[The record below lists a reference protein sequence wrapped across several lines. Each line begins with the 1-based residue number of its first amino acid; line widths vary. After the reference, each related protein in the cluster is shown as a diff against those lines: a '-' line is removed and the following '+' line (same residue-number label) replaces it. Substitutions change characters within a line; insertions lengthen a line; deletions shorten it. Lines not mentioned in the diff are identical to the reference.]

1 MAPTIPNK
9 QQKKQGKF
17 NKQHKFQNKQDKNFA
32 HKQKKQAEMK
42 HKEEEFQDEV
52 ESVEEKPQQQ
62 NKKQATVEKVGQK
75 KISKQKQDQKAKPQ
89 VKKDNNKKAVPKDD
103 KKKQKE
109 QKNQK
114 KIEKKES
121 EDEDEDSS
129 DIEIEDEE
137 IFDQDALENQNEM
150 LGNLAQMKKSQT
162 KKGKKEKERKVTEF
176 KFRVLD
182 MLEIFIKKTKNPQVF
197 IQSLAQLFQTVKDNA
212 NDKEKQS
219 FVEKICQIVRKFF
232 ERHVKM
238 LPEYR
243 DNIEECFTE
252 VVKVLAKQPKKSINS
267 ALSFAAISLFKIRLQ
282 MNLGDISVLTATIE
296 KALEKSALK
305 KEISYSEEFYKEI
318 IRNSQEVAFKLLPS
332 LLKYA
337 LLNKDGGAKDKNR
350 QFILSLLNYTIRNSQ
365 VQELIKKD
373 SADFVN
379 SISKLITVFDSQSEI
394 QKKKISV
401 LNKYIEIF
409 GGFASILKDCKTTQ
423 KEELQNKLKESL
435 SKWPENDHNL
445 KNIQKKLIEKFTF

>member
-1 MAPTIPNK
+1 MAPINP
-9 QQKKQGKF
+9 
-17 NKQHKFQNKQDKNFA
+17 NKQHKKQRIFNQKQKSQKKDNKNFA
-32 HKQKKQAEMK
+32 NKQKKMAELK
-42 HKEEEFQDEV
+42 HKEEGFQDEV
-52 ESVEEKPQQQ
+52 ESNVEEKPQQQ
-62 NKKQATVEKVGQK
+62 IKKQASVEKVGQK
-75 KISKQKQDQKAKPQ
+75 KISKQKQDQKAKLQ
-89 VKKDNNKKAVPKDD
+89 NKKDNNKQAVSKQDNKKQKDQ
-103 KKKQKE
+103 KIKKQKE
-109 QKNQK
+109 
-114 KIEKKES
+114 KEQS
-121 EDEDEDSS
+121 DDEDSS

-137 IFDQDALENQNEM
+137 LFDQEALENQNEM
-150 LGNLAQMKKSQT
+150 LGNLAQMKKSST
-162 KKGKKEKERKVTEF
+162 KKSKKEKERKVTEF

-182 MLEIFIKKTKNPQVF
+182 MLEIFIKKTKNPQIF

-267 ALSFAAISLFKIRLQ
+267 ALTFAAISLFKIRLQ
-282 MNLGDISVLTATIE
+282 MNLGDISVLVSTIE

-318 IRNSQEVAFKLLPS
+318 IRNSQEIAFKLLPS

-350 QFILSLLNYTIRNSQ
+350 QFILSILNYTIRNSQ

-373 SADFVN
+373 SADFVA
-379 SISKLITVFDSQSEI
+379 SISNLISVFDSQSEI

-409 GGFASILKDCKTTQ
+409 AGFASILKDCKTNK

-445 KNIQKKLIEKFTF
+445 KNIQKKFLEKFTF

>member
-9 QQKKQGKF
+9 QQKKQGNF

-32 HKQKKQAEMK
+32 HKQKKLAEMK
-42 HKEEEFQDEV
+42 NKEEEIQHEV
-52 ESVEEKPQQQ
+52 ESDVEEKPQQQ
-62 NKKQATVEKVGQK
+62 NIKQATVEKVGQK
-75 KISKQKQDQKAKPQ
+75 KISKQKQDQKTKPQ
-89 VKKDNNKKAVPKDD
+89 IKKDNHKQAVSNQD
-103 KKKQKE
+103 KKKYKDL
-109 QKNQK
+109 KNQK

-121 EDEDEDSS
+121 DDEDSS

-137 IFDQDALENQNEM
+137 LFDQEALENQNEM

-182 MLEIFIKKTKNPQVF
+182 MLEIFIKKTKNPQIF

-212 NDKEKQS
+212 NDKENQS

-282 MNLGDISVLTATIE
+282 MNLGDISVLVSTIE

-350 QFILSLLNYTIRNSQ
+350 QFVLSLLNYTIRNSQ

-373 SADFVN
+373 STDFVA
-379 SISKLITVFDSQSEI
+379 SVSHLISVFDSQSEI

-409 GGFASILKDCKTTQ
+409 AGFASILKDCKTTK

-445 KNIQKKLIEKFTF
+445 KNIQKKFLEKFTF